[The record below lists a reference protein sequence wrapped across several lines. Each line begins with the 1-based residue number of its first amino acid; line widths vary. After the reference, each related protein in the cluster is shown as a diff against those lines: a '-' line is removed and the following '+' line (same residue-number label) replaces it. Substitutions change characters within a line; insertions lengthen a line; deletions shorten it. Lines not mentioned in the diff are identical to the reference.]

1 VRAWLDRVSLGPTP
15 PVHHHS
21 NVLLSPPSR
30 TGSPTSDGTYDDGS
44 AGGGG
49 DSAESSV
56 DSGGLVRGPDALIPD
71 PAFPVGLFAN
81 LSLGSAKR
89 SARAK
94 AAAGA
99 EGNDEDDVGI
109 ANEMYFLPG
118 PATDLRIR
126 QRVLEQTSPP
136 EILVHGLVTPDD
148 VDKLFDLCVYSHFQA
163 KVSQANY

>member
-1 VRAWLDRVSLGPTP
+1 VRAWLDRVSLGPAQQPP
-15 PVHHHS
+15 PVPQA
-21 NVLLSPPSR
+21 NGRLAPPSR
-30 TGSPTSDGTYDDGS
+30 PRSPGSDSAREDGSVEESVESSDGS
-44 AGGGG
+44 A
-49 DSAESSV
+49 
-56 DSGGLVRGPDALIPD
+56 GLVRGPDALIPD

-89 SARAK
+89 SARAR

-148 VDKLFDLCVYSHFQA
+148 VDKLFDLCVCSAFHMLALY
-163 KVSQANY
+163 